1 MTFRQ
6 KQLIAVLGAA
16 PAFVVVYVVGRH
28 APELFGNVAMPADD
42 MASRLAFVA
51 RWLLLPGL
59 ALLAGVHVAARRGF
73 IPDAIEGTR
82 TPQSR
87 SLEINLRYNTNTTEQ
102 LLLVAMAWPAL
113 AMTLPVDQLVL
124 IPAAATLFVVGRALF
139 WIGYTI
145 HPLARAFGMTLTALP
160 TLAAYGWLVW
170 RWLS

>member
-1 MTFRQ
+1 MNFRQ

-16 PAFVVVYVVGRH
+16 PAFVVVYVVGRY
-28 APELFGNVAMPADD
+28 ASELFGNVAMPADD
-42 MASRLAFVA
+42 VASRLVFAA

-59 ALLAGVHVAARRGF
+59 ALLVGVQVAARRGF

-82 TPQSR
+82 TPKSH

-102 LLLVAMAWPAL
+102 LLLVVIAWPVL
-113 AMTLPVDQLVL
+113 AVTLSVGQLVL

-160 TLAAYGWLVW
+160 TLAAYGWLIW